1 VAEAQFSEPAL
12 RADEPL
18 LPPKM
23 LAQFA
28 WEAVHADSRELAR
41 LKVEA
46 ARLVSWAR
54 QKELLAGRG
63 VLDFTLEASLNLL
76 EAERAASGSE
86 AEQLRAFERHW
97 ARTKTIEGVNQMR
110 YERGPIPIQDY
121 MQSKSERLRA
131 ETWLIEARAKSG
143 KGANY
148 EGTQA
153 DAVVVDPLDLGVV
166 WNVRSIA
173 QDADSP
179 ALGLGVKPLAESRF
193 EVNGAK
199 LEELA
204 KAKLEAAQ
212 IIFQE
217 REKEFLQGRGTLDFL
232 LEAALRLL
240 QEELAASNTE
250 LGRQAALESYCARAQ
265 LCVDINKE
273 RFHSARIPIQ
283 DLADTKYRLL
293 EGEIWLAEA
302 RAKSRKPAIGG
313 DVRAPQ
319 LSWRLDERPG
329 EKPHVVGDPLESRD
343 LARAQFEAMSTDPK
357 ALAHAKLDAARTT
370 FEARLKDFL
379 QGRGTLDYLLE
390 SSVRV
395 IESELAQ
402 SDNQADRLAAL
413 ERNWTQKKIGEI
425 ITRERFE
432 SGRIPIH
439 HLARTVYE
447 RLKAEIRLLEAKK

>member
-12 RADEPL
+12 RAGDST
-18 LPPKM
+18 LPPEL

-28 WEAVHADSRELAR
+28 WEAVHADPRELAR

-54 QKELLAGRG
+54 QKEFLAGRG

-86 AEQLRAFERHW
+86 AEQLMAFEKHW
-97 ARTKTIEGVNQMR
+97 ARTKMIEDFNQMR
-110 YERGPIPIQDY
+110 YERQRIPIQDH
-121 MQSKSERLRA
+121 MQSKYERLRG
-131 ETWLIEARAKSG
+131 EIWLIEARARSG
-143 KGANY
+143 KGPNY
-148 EGTQA
+148 EGTLV
-153 DAVVVDPLDLGVV
+153 DAVVVDPLDLDAA
-166 WNVRSIA
+166 WNVQSMA
-173 QDADSP
+173 QDADRP
-179 ALGLGVKPLAESRF
+179 ALGLGVKPLAQWRF
-193 EVNGAK
+193 QVNGAK
-199 LEELA
+199 LKELA
-204 KAKLEAAQ
+204 GAKLEAAQ

-250 LGRQAALESYCARAQ
+250 LDRQAALESYCVRAQ
-265 LCVDINKE
+265 LFFDINKE
-273 RFHSARIPIQ
+273 RFDSARIPIQ
-283 DLADTKYRLL
+283 DLAETKYRLL

-302 RAKSRKPAIGG
+302 RAKSGRPAIGG

-319 LSWRLDERPG
+319 TLWRLYDRPG

-343 LARAQFEAMSTDPK
+343 LARAQFEAVSTDPK
-357 ALAHAKLDAARTT
+357 ALAHAKLDTARIA
-370 FEARLKDFL
+370 FEARVKEFL
-379 QGRGTLDYLLE
+379 QGRGTLDFVLE
-390 SSVRV
+390 ASVRG

-402 SDNQADRLAAL
+402 SDNLADRLAAL

-425 ITRERFE
+425 IAQERFE
-432 SGRIPIH
+432 SGRIPVQEY
-439 HLARTVYE
+439 AGTVYE
-447 RLKAEIRLLEAKK
+447 RLKAEIRLIDAKK